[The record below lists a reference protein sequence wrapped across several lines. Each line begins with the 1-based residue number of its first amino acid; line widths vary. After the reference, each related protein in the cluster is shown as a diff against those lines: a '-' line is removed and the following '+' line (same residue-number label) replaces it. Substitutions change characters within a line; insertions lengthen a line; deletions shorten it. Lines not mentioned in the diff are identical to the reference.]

1 MKKTILIACLFCLWV
16 SKSNGQ
22 TILDN
27 IKTEVK
33 TDTKIVTDAAKTKAS
48 EEENNLLKKADS
60 TYNKIKGSLPNSTP
74 AAAPSPAS
82 TTNATPAATETK
94 TATVAPAA
102 ASKPAAIAK
111 KPAKKAKAKKSK
123 K

>member
-1 MKKTILIACLFCLWV
+1 MKKLILIACLFCLWV

-27 IKTEVK
+27 IKSEVK

-48 EEENNLLKKADS
+48 EEESKLLKKADS
-60 TYNKIKGSLPNSTP
+60 TYNKMKGSLPTSTP
-74 AAAPSPAS
+74 ASAPAPAS
-82 TTNATPAATETK
+82 TTNVAPATTETKATTMAPAATSK
-94 TATVAPAA
+94 PKATV
-102 ASKPAAIAK
+102 K
-111 KPAKKAKAKKSK
+111 KPAKKAKAKKAK

>member
-1 MKKTILIACLFCLWV
+1 MKKLILIACLFCLWV

-27 IKTEVK
+27 IKTETK
-33 TDTKIVTDAAKTKAS
+33 TVTDAAKTKAS
-48 EEENNLLKKADS
+48 EEESKLLKKADS
-60 TYNKIKGSLPNSTP
+60 AYNKIKGSLPNSTP
-74 AAAPSPAS
+74 AAAPAPAS
-82 TTNATPAATETK
+82 NTNVASAATETK

-102 ASKPAAIAK
+102 ASKPKAVVK
-111 KPAKKAKAKKSK
+111 KPAKKAKAKKAK